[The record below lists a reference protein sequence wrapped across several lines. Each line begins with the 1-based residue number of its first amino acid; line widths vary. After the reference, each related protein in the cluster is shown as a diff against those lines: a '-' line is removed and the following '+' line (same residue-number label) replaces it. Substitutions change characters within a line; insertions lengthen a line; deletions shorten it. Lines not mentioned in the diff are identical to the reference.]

1 METCGFKRIP
11 AAFGCRYGQHELP
24 MAQPPGTGQKNQCLS
39 GLQRAME
46 GRIRKA
52 FSQMND
58 TSKDQPSPASIAD
71 LPNLAEALDDDRFR
85 QFLDHVP
92 FAVAVAEFGDGEEI
106 VYGNLEFERLMD
118 ISSEQ
123 LQGKPWSVLPPATP
137 LVDGPDL
144 ADALVANEEYLGAFS
159 IQIDETTR
167 VVDAWSNTIVD
178 DAEKPL
184 FRLLAM
190 SSREK
195 TDATTDLSETLA
207 EKDVLLKELQH
218 RVKNNLQMITALIRM
233 EARNAQGTEES
244 KQFGRLAGRIDALS
258 ILYRSLYGGKET
270 ETVDLGTYVSQIA
283 SSVMAA
289 HAIEG
294 IRLDLKVDTWPVS
307 VNVAMPV
314 GLVINEL
321 MTNALKHAFVGRDT
335 GLIAVRCVVDDTGCK
350 ILVTDDGI
358 GLTNASDWPKR
369 GKLSAMIVESV
380 KRNANA
386 EITVVSEPGKGMSVT
401 ISFKR
406 SDAVE
411 Q

>member
-1 METCGFKRIP
+1 
-11 AAFGCRYGQHELP
+11 
-24 MAQPPGTGQKNQCLS
+24 
-39 GLQRAME
+39 
-46 GRIRKA
+46 
-52 FSQMND
+52 MND
-58 TSKDQPSPASIAD
+58 ISKDQPSPANIAD
-71 LPNLAEALDDDRFR
+71 LPNLAAALDDDRFR

-92 FAVAVAEFGDGEEI
+92 FAVAVAEFGDSEQI
-106 VYGNLEFERLMD
+106 VYGNLEFERLTALP
-118 ISSEQ
+118 SEQ
-123 LQGKPWSVLPPATP
+123 LQGQPWSVLPVGTP
-137 LVDGPDL
+137 LADGPEL
-144 ADALVANEEYLGAFS
+144 AAALLENEEYLGAFT
-159 IQIDETTR
+159 IQTDEATL

-178 DAEKPL
+178 ESEEPL

-190 SSREK
+190 SSRERSDV
-195 TDATTDLSETLA
+195 TAALSESLA

-233 EARNAQGTEES
+233 EARNAQGKEES
-244 KQFGRLAGRIDALS
+244 IQFGRLAGRIDALS
-258 ILYRSLYGGKET
+258 ILYRSLYSGQET
-270 ETVDLGTYVSQIA
+270 ETVDLGIYVSQIA

-289 HAIEG
+289 HAVEG
-294 IRLDLKVDTWPVS
+294 IRLDLKIDTWPVS

-321 MTNALKHAFVGRDT
+321 MTNALKHAFVGRDS

-358 GLTNASDWPKR
+358 GLAEASDWPRR

-386 EITVVSEPGKGMSVT
+386 EITVESEPGKGMTVT

-406 SDAVE
+406 SDAVDE
-411 Q
+411 